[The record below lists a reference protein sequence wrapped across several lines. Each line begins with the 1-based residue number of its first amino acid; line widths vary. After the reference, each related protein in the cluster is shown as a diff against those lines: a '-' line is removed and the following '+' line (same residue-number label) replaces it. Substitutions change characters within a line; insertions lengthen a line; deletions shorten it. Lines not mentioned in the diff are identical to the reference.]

1 MKPQRLPVIVVAV
14 LFAIT
19 TLSMV
24 VVSWYIVGDQTDWS
38 TFSGGDC
45 ELGTCGPSD
54 FDLSSL
60 DYTIEP
66 WHVSAHTDLIVNRVA
81 IVLLIIGAIA
91 IVGLTVVRKI
101 VWYVPFQLALACGC
115 AFLTG
120 ALLRSATMAA
130 VGAIIFGGF
139 DVILMVIIIAFTTFV
154 CWSIHVAAR
163 PKHAAPDTQPY
174 EG

>member
-1 MKPQRLPVIVVAV
+1 MKPQRLPVIVVAA

-24 VVSWYIVGDQTDWS
+24 VISWYIVGDQTDWS
-38 TFSGGDC
+38 TFSGADC
-45 ELGTCGPSD
+45 ERGTCGPGD

-66 WHVSAHTDLIVNRVA
+66 WHVSAHTDLVVNRVA

-101 VWYVPFQLALACGC
+101 VWYVPIQLALACGC

>member
-45 ELGTCGPSD
+45 ELGTCGPGD

-101 VWYVPFQLALACGC
+101 VWYVPIQLALACGC

-120 ALLRSATMAA
+120 ALLRSATTAE
-130 VGAIIFGGF
+130 VGAIIFGGI
-139 DVILMVIIIAFTTFV
+139 DLILMVVVIVFTTWV
-154 CWSIHVAAR
+154 CWSIHAAAR
-163 PKHAAPDTQPY
+163 PKHPTTTPSP
-174 EG
+174 